1 MIQYYPKF
9 YLHGDSFCGFQFLSK
24 LWEFNFVDIDLLNN
38 EFRWC
43 FISREEWSVNLLV
56 RGISKWKFEPPWIVM
71 LTSVARNDIQHA
83 GVQYILD
90 SVIPELLSDP
100 TKRFIYVEMAF
111 FARWWREQDNIMKEN
126 VRKLVN
132 EGKVDF
138 TCTGISK
145 FAVKSPLVWK
155 KIIQIVFFAPSGKTI
170 RFKSIKNVRN
180 IFTQILL

>member
-1 MIQYYPKF
+1 
-9 YLHGDSFCGFQFLSK
+9 
-24 LWEFNFVDIDLLNN
+24 
-38 EFRWC
+38 
-43 FISREEWSVNLLV
+43 
-56 RGISKWKFEPPWIVM
+56 M

-132 EGKVDF
+132 EGKVDL
-138 TCTGISK
+138 TCTRTSK
-145 FAVKSPLVWK
+145 FAVKSPLVWE
-155 KIIQIVFFAPSGKTI
+155 KIIQIFFLHHQEKQLAS
-170 RFKSIKNVRN
+170 N
-180 IFTQILL
+180 LL

>member
-1 MIQYYPKF
+1 
-9 YLHGDSFCGFQFLSK
+9 
-24 LWEFNFVDIDLLNN
+24 
-38 EFRWC
+38 
-43 FISREEWSVNLLV
+43 
-56 RGISKWKFEPPWIVM
+56 M

-132 EGKVDF
+132 EGKVDL
-138 TCTGISK
+138 TCTRTSK
-145 FAVKSPLVWK
+145 FAVKIPLVWK
-155 KIIQIVFFAPSGKTI
+155 KIIHIVFFAPSGKTI

>member
-1 MIQYYPKF
+1 
-9 YLHGDSFCGFQFLSK
+9 
-24 LWEFNFVDIDLLNN
+24 
-38 EFRWC
+38 
-43 FISREEWSVNLLV
+43 
-56 RGISKWKFEPPWIVM
+56 M

-132 EGKVDF
+132 EGKVDL
-138 TCTGISK
+138 TCTRTSK
-145 FAVKSPLVWK
+145 FAVKIPLVWK

>member
-1 MIQYYPKF
+1 MICKSIGEGYIQKR
-9 YLHGDSFCGFQFLSK
+9 
-24 LWEFNFVDIDLLNN
+24 I
-38 EFRWC
+38 
-43 FISREEWSVNLLV
+43 
-56 RGISKWKFEPPWIVM
+56 EPSWIVM

-138 TCTGISK
+138 TCTGI
-145 FAVKSPLVWK
+145 
-155 KIIQIVFFAPSGKTI
+155 G
-170 RFKSIKNVRN
+170 RF
-180 IFTQILL
+180 LL